1 VIDSGG
7 RSSAGGGRSANSD
20 RPALGT
26 DASGPGDRTTDIVT
40 RLRED
45 RARLADTGPAPG
57 RAWCEAW
64 SAAVDT
70 ALVELAGDVPDTL
83 RWCLAAVGG
92 YGRGELCPGSDV
104 DVLLLH
110 DGGRHD
116 DLEAVVRAVVYPLWD
131 AGLKVGYA
139 VRSRKEAVSAVDDLD
154 NATALLDAR
163 SLAGDVELL
172 RDVATGATKRL
183 RRRPGRFL
191 DALTVADDE
200 RRGRAGDAAEALE
213 PDLKSGA
220 GGLRDVQS
228 LRWAAAVLLGSSGLD
243 PLVSAGYL
251 GAEDRGRLA
260 RAYER
265 LLAERVATHLA
276 SGRGNDVLSFEVQE
290 EVAERLGHVDGA
302 DDRDTAPHRLLSAH
316 FLAARTIDHVHER
329 AWRLISADATAGRR
343 RRRPAQAAIDGFGI
357 VDGVLRVDEAE
368 AASPDLP
375 ARLFH
380 ALARSGAVLERRT
393 ATSLRR
399 VSETRPETWQWDDA
413 ARHRFLSVLWRGR
426 SALVPLAEIDD
437 AGMLAALLPEWQPL
451 RGRAQRN
458 PFHRYSLDRHAWHA
472 AAEMGELV
480 RSEPW
485 AARAFE
491 RVADRDALMLGAL
504 LHDVGKAYGE
514 PHSETGV
521 PVAVKICE
529 RMGASSS
536 TAERVG
542 RMVELHLL
550 LPDVA
555 TRRDLSDPALV
566 DSVAAEVADPDM
578 LAALH
583 LLAAADGLATGPS
596 AWTSWK
602 ASLVASLVAKVAAVL
617 DEKHPDEVGDGAVV
631 TAEQAQELA
640 EEMGATPDA
649 VRDHLAR
656 LPQRYASVVAPR
668 AVVRH
673 ALMAAGPL
681 SPTEVRTRVTPGP
694 ERDEADGVDASAG
707 ELAAY
712 DELDVVALDTPGLF
726 AKVAGVL
733 ALNGGSIV
741 GASAFTRDDGAAVD
755 TFTVVRPSGAPASW
769 WARVEGDLVD
779 AVAGKLALR
788 ARVARRARQE
798 QRRLQ
803 RLPEV
808 DTGVHVSSD
817 ESGSASVLEVRTQDR
832 VGVLFAIA
840 DALAELELDIVVAR
854 IQTLGHEVVDV
865 FTVRDGAGHPL
876 DADHASEVE
885 LAVGSALD
893 ALGSPGSS

>member
-1 VIDSGG
+1 MSPT
-7 RSSAGGGRSANSD
+7 SD
-20 RPALGT
+20 RGGPPT
-26 DASGPGDRTTDIVT
+26 DVVT

-45 RARLADTGPAPG
+45 RDRLAATGPAPG
-57 RAWCEAW
+57 RTWCEAW
-64 SAAVDT
+64 SSSVDA
-70 ALVELAGDVPDTL
+70 ALVDLADGVAGAL
-83 RWCLAAVGG
+83 RWCVAAVGG
-92 YGRGELCPGSDV
+92 YGRQELCPGSDV
-104 DVLLLH
+104 DVLVLH
-110 DGGRHD
+110 DGARHD
-116 DLEAVVRAVVYPLWD
+116 DLEDLVRTVVYPLWD

-139 VRSRKEAVSAVDDLD
+139 VRSRKEAIGAVDDLD

-163 SLAGDVELL
+163 PLAGDDQLL
-172 RDVATGATKRL
+172 REVADGGLKRL

-191 DALTVADDE
+191 DALTVADE
-200 RRGRAGDAAEALE
+200 TRRQRAGDAAESLE

-228 LRWAAAVLLGSSGLD
+228 LRWAAAVLLGTRGLD

-260 RAYER
+260 RAYDQ

-276 SGRGNDVLSFEVQE
+276 SGRGNDVLTFEVQA
-290 EVAERLGHVDGA
+290 EVASRLSHVDGV
-302 DDRDTAPHRLLSAH
+302 DERDTAAHRLLSEH

-343 RRRPAQAAIDGFGI
+343 RRRPAQAAIDGFEI
-357 VDGVLRVDEAE
+357 VDGVLRVAE
-368 AASPDLP
+368 ADVDVPDLP
-375 ARLFH
+375 PRLFH

-393 ATSLRR
+393 ATRLRQ
-399 VSETRPETWQWDDA
+399 VSETAPATWAWDDA
-413 ARHRFLSVLWRGR
+413 GRQRFLSVLWRGR
-426 SALVPLAEIDD
+426 AALEPPAELDD
-437 AGMLAALLPEWQPL
+437 TGLLGALLPEWLPL

-480 RSEPW
+480 RRDPW
-485 AARAFE
+485 AARALE

-521 PVAVKICE
+521 PVAVAICE
-529 RMGASSS
+529 RMGASAA

-555 TRRDLSDPALV
+555 TKRDLSDTALV
-566 DSVAAEVADPDM
+566 GAVAEQVGDRDM

-583 LLAAADGLATGPS
+583 LLAAADGAATGPS
-596 AWTSWK
+596 AWSAWK
-602 ASLVASLVAKVAAVL
+602 ASLISSLVAKVAAVL
-617 DEKHPDEVGDGAVV
+617 DERHPDEVGDGAVV
-631 TAEQAQELA
+631 TADEAQRIA
-640 EEMGATPDA
+640 HEMGATPEA

-656 LPQRYASVVAPR
+656 LPQRYASLVAPR

-673 ALMAAGPL
+673 TLMATTPL
-681 SPTEVRTRVTPGP
+681 EPTEVRTRVTQGDDREDGDGLDMAPGT
-694 ERDEADGVDASAG
+694 DDDVG
-707 ELAAY
+707 AY

-755 TFTVVRPSGAPASW
+755 TFTVVRPTGAPASW

-779 AVAGKLALR
+779 AVAGRLALR
-788 ARVARRARQE
+788 ARVARRARQDD
-798 QRRLQ
+798 RRLQ
-803 RLPEV
+803 KLPDV
-808 DTGVHVSSD
+808 GTTVHLAAD
-817 ESGSASVLEVRTQDR
+817 ESGSASILEVRAQDR

-854 IQTLGHEVVDV
+854 IQTLGHEAVDV
-865 FTVRDGAGHPL
+865 FTVRDATGRPL
-876 DADHASEVE
+876 DDDHAGEVE
-885 LAVGSALD
+885 LAVTAAIE
-893 ALGSPGSS
+893 ALGATPA

>member
-1 VIDSGG
+1 MTDDSEPGE
-7 RSSAGGGRSANSD
+7 RS
-20 RPALGT
+20 T
-26 DASGPGDRTTDIVT
+26 DTVT

-45 RARLADTGPAPG
+45 RERLAAAGPPPG
-57 RAWCEAW
+57 RGWCEAW
-64 SAAVDT
+64 SSAVDA
-70 ALVELAGDVPDTL
+70 ALVGLARAVPGDL
-83 RWCLAAVGG
+83 RWCLAAIGG
-92 YGRGELCPGSDV
+92 YGRRELCPGSDV
-104 DVLLLH
+104 DVLVLH
-110 DGGRHD
+110 DGAGHD
-116 DLEAVVRAVVYPLWD
+116 ALESLVRTVVYPLWD

-139 VRSRKEAVSAVDDLD
+139 VRSRREATTAVDDLD
-154 NATALLDAR
+154 NATALVDAR
-163 SLAGDVELL
+163 PVAGDAGLL
-172 RDVATGATKRL
+172 QHAADAALKRL
-183 RRRPGRFL
+183 RRRPARFL

-200 RRGRAGDAAEALE
+200 RRSRAGDAAEALE

-228 LRWAAAVLLGSSGLD
+228 LRWAAAVLLGEPGLD
-243 PLVSAGYL
+243 PLVSAGYI

-260 RAYER
+260 RAYDH
-265 LLAERVATHLA
+265 LLAERVAAHLA
-276 SGRGNDVLSFEVQE
+276 AGRGNDVLTFEVQE
-290 EVAERLGHVDGA
+290 EVAARLGHVDGA
-302 DDRDTAPHRLLSAH
+302 DDRDTAAHRLLSEH
-316 FLAARTIDHVHER
+316 FLAARTVDHVHGR

-343 RRRPAQAAIDGFGI
+343 RRRPAQARIDEFEI
-357 VDGVLRVDEAE
+357 VDGVLRADADQLR
-368 AASPDLP
+368 SPDLP
-375 ARLFH
+375 SRLFH

-393 ATSLRR
+393 ATQLRR
-399 VSETRPETWQWDDA
+399 LSESAPDTWRWDDA
-413 ARHRFLSVLWRGR
+413 GRARFLSVLWRGG
-426 SALVPLAEIDD
+426 SALTPLAELDD
-437 AGMLAALLPEWQPL
+437 TGVLVALLPEWEPL

-458 PFHRYSLDRHAWHA
+458 PFHRFSLDRHAWHA

-480 RSEPW
+480 RREAW
-485 AARAFE
+485 ATRALE

-521 PVAVKICE
+521 LVAVKVCE
-529 RMGASSS
+529 RMGASST

-566 DSVAAEVADPDM
+566 QLVADRVGDSDM

-602 ASLVASLVAKVAAVL
+602 ASLVGSLVAKVAAVL
-617 DEKHPDEVGDGAVV
+617 NETHPDEVGDGAVV
-631 TAEQAQELA
+631 TVDEAQRLA
-640 EEMGATPDA
+640 GEMGATPES

-668 AVVRH
+668 SVVRH
-673 ALMAAGPL
+673 ALMAADPL
-681 SPTEVRTRVTPGP
+681 TTTEVRTRVTQAA
-694 ERDEADGVDASAG
+694 ESDADDE
-707 ELAAY
+707 AY
-712 DELDVVALDTPGLF
+712 DEVDVVALDTPGLF

-741 GASAFTRDDGAAVD
+741 GAAAFTRDDGAAVD
-755 TFTVVRPSGAPASW
+755 TFTVVRPAGAPASW

-779 AVAGKLALR
+779 AVAGRLALR

-798 QRRLQ
+798 ERRL
-803 RLPEV
+803 RKLPDVETV
-808 DTGVHVSSD
+808 VSLAPD
-817 ESGSASVLEVRTQDR
+817 ESRSATVLEVRTQDR
-832 VGVLFAIA
+832 VGVLFAIT

-865 FTVRDGAGHPL
+865 FTVRDAAGNPL
-876 DADHASEVE
+876 DDDHAGEVE

-893 ALGSPGSS
+893 ALGAPGG